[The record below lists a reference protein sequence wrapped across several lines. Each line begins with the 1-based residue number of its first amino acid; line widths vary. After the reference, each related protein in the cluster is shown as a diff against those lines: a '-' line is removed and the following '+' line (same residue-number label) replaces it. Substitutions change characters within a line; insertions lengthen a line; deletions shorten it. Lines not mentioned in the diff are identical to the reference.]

1 MRRPAFNL
9 ITLVIYTCAVV
20 MLTGIALYGANEYLT
35 TSKIADTKSTVANY
49 ATAVSQYRFE
59 IGEYPDNLTE
69 LTKKGNKD
77 VDGNDASHFG
87 PWINKLEKDAWNQD
101 FIYQKIKKGSK
112 DNGFVIYSKGADNKR
127 TYSNEEFKN
136 GAIGLI
142 GK

>member
-87 PWINKLEKDAWNQD
+87 PWLNKIEKDAWD
-101 FIYQKIKKGSK
+101 KFSK
-112 DNGFVIYSKGADNKR
+112 DLEKDGIDFNNFDSEEEALNLAKKIYEKR
-127 TYSNEEFKN
+127 
-136 GAIGLI
+136 
-142 GK
+142 

>member
-69 LTKKGNKD
+69 LTKK
-77 VDGNDASHFG
+77 A
-87 PWINKLEKDAWNQD
+87 
-101 FIYQKIKKGSK
+101 IKMLTAMMLHILAHG
-112 DNGFVIYSKGADNKR
+112 
-127 TYSNEEFKN
+127 
-136 GAIGLI
+136 
-142 GK
+142 